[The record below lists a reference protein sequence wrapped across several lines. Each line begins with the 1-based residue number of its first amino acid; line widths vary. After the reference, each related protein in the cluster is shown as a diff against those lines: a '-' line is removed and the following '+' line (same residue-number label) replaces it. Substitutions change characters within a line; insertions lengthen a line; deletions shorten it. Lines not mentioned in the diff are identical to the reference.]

1 MAVGD
6 VLGRV
11 GLPAP
16 MAELAA
22 RRWDVV
28 VVGGGHNGLTAAAY
42 LARGGKS
49 VLVLERRDQLGG
61 ACTSEQPF
69 DDPGW
74 IVSPCAYLVG
84 LLHPLV
90 VEELGLRARGYRV
103 HVVDPHLWCPFE
115 DGTSISLWNDSE
127 RSAAAVA
134 ELAPGDA
141 EGFATYE
148 ALFGRIRT
156 ALRRPGADTWMGAAP
171 DRATLAELLAH
182 DAEALEVL
190 FEASIADV
198 VEQHVRDE
206 RLRTALHGQ
215 GVIGTYAG
223 PRSPGTAAV
232 HLMHTSGT
240 LEGEPGAWGYVEGGM
255 GRISFALAD
264 AAIEAGAV
272 IAAGVTV
279 AAIVPGEGV
288 RLDGG
293 EMIGAAIV
301 VSNADPCRTL
311 ALCED
316 KGPESLRRRV
326 ADWLIDSPVL
336 KINCALTGLPR
347 FPSAGPGVVPHRAMV
362 TISTGIDAT
371 QWAYEA
377 SRRGEPA
384 PKWCELYFHTAYDPS
399 VAPPGRHAMS
409 VFAQYVPY
417 ALAEG
422 DWESRREA
430 IADAALAEVE
440 RFAPGVSDLIEHRQ
454 VLGPPDIEER
464 MGLTGGHIFQGDCLP
479 EQLWDRR
486 FGPRL
491 PLDGVYLCGAATHPG
506 GSVIAVNGR
515 NAAMAVLEDTGG

>member
-1 MAVGD
+1 MSVSD

-16 MAELAA
+16 VSELAGQ
-22 RRWDVV
+22 RWDVV

-42 LARGGKS
+42 LARAGKR
-49 VLVLERRDQLGG
+49 VLVLERREQLGG

-69 DDPGW
+69 ADERW
-74 IVSPCAYLVG
+74 TVSPCAYLVG

-90 VEELGLRARGYRV
+90 VDELGLRARGYRV

-115 DGTSISLWNDSE
+115 DGTSISLWNDSA

-134 ELAPGDA
+134 ALAPGDV
-141 EGFATYE
+141 EGFAAYE
-148 ALFGRIRT
+148 ALFGRIRA
-156 ALRRPGADTWMGAAP
+156 ALRAPDHDTWMGPSP
-171 DRATLAELLAH
+171 DRPALAELLAH
-182 DAEALEVL
+182 DAEALDVV

-198 VEQHVRDE
+198 VERHVADE

-223 PRSPGTAAV
+223 PRDAGTAAV
-232 HLMHTSGT
+232 HLMHSSGT
-240 LEGEPGAWGYVEGGM
+240 LEGRPGAWGYVEGGM

-272 IAAGVTV
+272 IAAGVAV
-279 AAIVPGEGV
+279 AAIVPGVGV
-288 RLDGG
+288 RLEGG
-293 EMIGAAIV
+293 EVIGAGCV
-301 VSNADPCRTL
+301 VSNADPVRTL
-311 ALCED
+311 ALCEE
-316 KGPESLRRRV
+316 KGPESFQKRV
-326 ADWLIDSPVL
+326 ADWRIDSPVL
-336 KINCALTGLPR
+336 KINCALSELPR
-347 FPSAGPGVVPHRAMV
+347 FPSAGAGVEPHRAMV

-371 QWAYEA
+371 QAAYEA
-377 SRRGEPA
+377 SRRGVPSPA
-384 PKWCELYFHTAYDPS
+384 WCELYFHTAYDPS
-399 VAPPGRHAMS
+399 VAPAGRHAMS
-409 VFAQYVPY
+409 VFAQYVPDQ
-417 ALAEG
+417 LAEG
-422 DWESRREA
+422 DWESRRQE
-430 IADAALAEVE
+430 IADAAIAEVE
-440 RFAPGVSDLIEHRQ
+440 RFAPGVAGLIEERQ
-454 VLGPPDIEER
+454 VMGPPDIERR

-515 NAAMAVLEDTGG
+515 NAAMAVLGDLDR